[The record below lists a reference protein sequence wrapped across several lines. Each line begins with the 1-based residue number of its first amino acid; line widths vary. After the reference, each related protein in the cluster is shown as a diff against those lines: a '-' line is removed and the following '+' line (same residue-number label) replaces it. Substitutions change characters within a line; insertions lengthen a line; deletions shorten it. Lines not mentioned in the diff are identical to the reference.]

1 MRRLDGI
8 INSVDM
14 TLNKLWRWGRIGK
27 PGVLLS
33 MGSQSQDMTEQLNNK
48 SCRSWWDSGMEG
60 QLWSSLGSGIAGL
73 VLPPYLHPSI
83 PPLQPRVP

>member
-14 TLNKLWRWGRIGK
+14 TLNKLRRWGRIGK

-33 MGSQSQDMTEQLNNK
+33 MGSQSQTCLSN
-48 SCRSWWDSGMEG
+48 
-60 QLWSSLGSGIAGL
+60 
-73 VLPPYLHPSI
+73 
-83 PPLQPRVP
+83 

>member
-14 TLNKLWRWGRIGK
+14 TLNKLRRWGRIGK

-33 MGSQSQDMTEQLNNK
+33 MERNK
-48 SCRSWWDSGMEG
+48 EYALSVTVVIKTG
-60 QLWSSLGSGIAGL
+60 
-73 VLPPYLHPSI
+73 
-83 PPLQPRVP
+83 PRVSVFVL